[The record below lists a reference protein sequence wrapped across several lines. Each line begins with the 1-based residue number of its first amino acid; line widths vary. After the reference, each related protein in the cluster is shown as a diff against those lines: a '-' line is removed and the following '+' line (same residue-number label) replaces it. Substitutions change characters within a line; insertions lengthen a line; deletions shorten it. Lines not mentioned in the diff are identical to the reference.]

1 MVKCIKYIGILSL
14 IAGVINAF
22 LDPGTAGI
30 SIASGAAGLIG
41 CLYAA
46 ILLDTLKQIK
56 DGINEIRE
64 NTQKPQEKANSKS
77 FVSMLS
83 QNASLQTGSGW
94 ICASCGFKNG
104 SEAKFCK
111 KCFTSRHGS
120 QTSGPTKAVWTC
132 KACGCKNDSTENFCN
147 KCGMDRY

>member
-64 NTQKPQEKANSKS
+64 NTKKPQENAKPIGSI
-77 FVSMLS
+77 SMFTA
-83 QNASLQTGSGW
+83 NASSTGKTG
-94 ICASCGFKNG
+94 
-104 SEAKFCK
+104 
-111 KCFTSRHGS
+111 
-120 QTSGPTKAVWTC
+120 WTC
-132 KACGCKNDSTENFCN
+132 KACGYQNGSTAAYCKS
-147 KCGMDRY
+147 CGKDR

>member
-1 MVKCIKYIGILSL
+1 MVKCVKCIGILSL

-46 ILLDTLKQIK
+46 ILLDTLVQIK

-64 NTQKPQEKANSKS
+64 NTKKPQEKAKPIGSI
-77 FVSMLS
+77 SMFTA
-83 QNASLQTGSGW
+83 NASSTGKTG
-94 ICASCGFKNG
+94 
-104 SEAKFCK
+104 
-111 KCFTSRHGS
+111 
-120 QTSGPTKAVWTC
+120 WTC
-132 KACGCKNDSTENFCN
+132 KACGCKNDSTEIFCN